1 MYPIGNGEK
10 EDVTYLCKSLLYAMQ
25 GSVSFFVLLLHLAS
39 TTYIKYI
46 AS

>member
-25 GSVSFFVLLLHLAS
+25 GSVSFSCSFTLGLYHIDQVYS
-39 TTYIKYI
+39 
-46 AS
+46 